1 MQRPQDKRTSF
12 NQGNKLGKLP
22 KNEGVKKTFTFASGK
37 TVNAIRIVVPANELN
52 NKTAIHKLN
61 PRRQD
66 SLTLD
71 SVRDILISIEQEG
84 VHTEGVATKNDQGI
98 YELLDS
104 SRRRFS
110 CLHAQKELP
119 LWVIEESIDDADLI
133 AFIQTT
139 QSVKRLSY
147 RELGAD
153 YEVLMKEGG
162 FIKID
167 ELAEYL
173 SLGRETCRKR
183 YVAASIDHALISV
196 FPDCEGIPN
205 GYYAKLAKIEKQLS
219 KEKTS
224 VTKFILSLKL
234 NEVEE
239 EASVEDKQKAILNI
253 METKLKKSTDKVT
266 WDTTTLADFD
276 DKNTYAK
283 VLKSSDNRGLKIEL
297 SRLPSELYDDIIKYV
312 SDKVKAGSV
321 NN

>member
-1 MQRPQDKRTSF
+1 MQRPQDKRISF
-12 NQGNKLGKLP
+12 NQGNKLSKLQ
-22 KNEGVKKTFTFASGK
+22 KNEGVTKTFTFASGK
-37 TVNAIRIVVPANELN
+37 KVNATRIVVAPNELES
-52 NKTAIHKLN
+52 KTAIHKLN
-61 PRRQD
+61 PRRQK

-71 SVRDILISIEQEG
+71 SVRDILESIRQES
-84 VHTEGVATKNDQGI
+84 VHTEGVAIKNDQGI

-110 CLHAQKELP
+110 CLHTQKDLP
-119 LWVIEESIDDADLI
+119 LWVIEDTINESDLV

-147 RELGAD
+147 RELGSD
-153 YEVLMKEGG
+153 YDVLMKEGD
-162 FIKID
+162 FNKID

-183 YVAASIDHALISV
+183 YVAASINQALISV

-224 VTKFILSLKL
+224 ITTFINSLKL
-234 NEVEE
+234 NDDEE
-239 EASVEDKQKAILNI
+239 NIRVEDKQKSILQSMNN
-253 METKLKKSTDKVT
+253 KLKKATNKVI
-266 WDTTTLADFD
+266 WKTTSLAEFD

-283 VLKSSDNRGLKIEL
+283 ISKSSDNRNLKIEL
-297 SRLPSELYDDIIKYV
+297 SRLPSELYDDIVQYI
-312 SDKVKAGSV
+312 SAKVNSKS
-321 NN
+321 

>member
-1 MQRPQDKRTSF
+1 MQRPQDKRTGF
-12 NQGNKLGKLP
+12 NQGNNLSKLQ
-22 KNEGVKKTFTFASGK
+22 KNEGAKKTFTFASGK
-37 TVNAIRIVVPANELN
+37 KVSATRIVVAANELK
-52 NKTAIHKLN
+52 NKTSIHKLN

-84 VHTEGVATKNDQGI
+84 VHTEGVATKNEQGV

-119 LWVIEESIDDADLI
+119 LWVIEEDIDEVDLI

-153 YEVLMKEGG
+153 YETLMKEGD
-162 FIKID
+162 FTKID

-183 YVAASIDHALISV
+183 YVAASINQALISV

-219 KEKTS
+219 KEKIS
-224 VTKFILSLKL
+224 VTKFIASLKF
-234 NEVEE
+234 NDDEE
-239 EASVEDKQKAILNI
+239 GTSVEDKQKTILNL
-253 METKLKKSTDKVT
+253 METKVKKPTDKVT
-266 WDTTTLADFD
+266 WKRTTLADFD

-312 SDKVKAGSV
+312 SDKVKAGSADS
-321 NN
+321 

>member
-1 MQRPQDKRTSF
+1 MQRPQDKRIGF
-12 NQGNKLGKLP
+12 NQGNNLSKLQ
-22 KNEGVKKTFTFASGK
+22 KNEGIKKTFSFASGRK
-37 TVNAIRIVVPANELN
+37 VSATRIVVTANELK
-52 NKTAIHKLN
+52 NKTVIHKLN

-84 VHTEGVATKNDQGI
+84 VHTEGVATKNVQGI

-104 SRRRFS
+104 SRRRYS

-153 YEVLMKEGG
+153 YETLMKEGA
-162 FIKID
+162 FTKID

-173 SLGRETCRKR
+173 SVGRETCRKR
-183 YVAASIDHALISV
+183 YVAASINQALISV

-219 KEKTS
+219 KENTS
-224 VTKFILSLKL
+224 VTKFISSLKF
-234 NEVEE
+234 NDAEE
-239 EASVEDKQKAILNI
+239 ETSVEDKQKAILNL
-253 METKLKKSTDKVT
+253 MEVKLKKPTDKVT
-266 WDTTTLADFD
+266 WNTTTLADFD

-283 VLKSSDNRGLKIEL
+283 VLKSSDSRGLKIEL

-312 SDKVKAGSV
+312 SDKVNAGSV
-321 NN
+321 DN

>member
-1 MQRPQDKRTSF
+1 MQRPQDKRIGF
-12 NQGNKLGKLP
+12 NQGNNLSKLQ
-22 KNEGVKKTFTFASGK
+22 KNEGIKKTFSFASGRK
-37 TVNAIRIVVPANELN
+37 VSATRIVVAANELK
-52 NKTAIHKLN
+52 NKTVIHKLN

-84 VHTEGVATKNDQGI
+84 VHTEGVATKNVQGI

-104 SRRRFS
+104 SRRRYS

-153 YEVLMKEGG
+153 YETLMKEGA
-162 FIKID
+162 FTKID

-173 SLGRETCRKR
+173 SVGRETCRKR
-183 YVAASIDHALISV
+183 YVAASINQALISV

-219 KEKTS
+219 KENTS
-224 VTKFILSLKL
+224 VTKFISSLKF
-234 NEVEE
+234 NDAEE
-239 EASVEDKQKAILNI
+239 ETSVEDKQKTILNL
-253 METKLKKSTDKVT
+253 MEVKLKKPTDKVT
-266 WDTTTLADFD
+266 WNTTTLADFD

-283 VLKSSDNRGLKIEL
+283 VLKSSDSRGLKIEL

-312 SDKVKAGSV
+312 SDKVNAGSV
-321 NN
+321 DN

>member
-1 MQRPQDKRTSF
+1 MLFRS
-12 NQGNKLGKLP
+12 GNNLSKLQ
-22 KNEGVKKTFTFASGK
+22 KNEGIKKTFSFASGRK
-37 TVNAIRIVVPANELN
+37 VSATRIVVAANELK
-52 NKTAIHKLN
+52 NKTVIHKLN

-84 VHTEGVATKNDQGI
+84 VHTEGVATKNVQGI

-104 SRRRFS
+104 SRRRYS

-153 YEVLMKEGG
+153 YETLMKEGA
-162 FIKID
+162 FTKID

-173 SLGRETCRKR
+173 SVGRETCRKR
-183 YVAASIDHALISV
+183 YVAASINQALISV

-219 KEKTS
+219 KENTS
-224 VTKFILSLKL
+224 VTKFISSLKF
-234 NEVEE
+234 NDAEE
-239 EASVEDKQKAILNI
+239 ETSVEDKQKTILNL
-253 METKLKKSTDKVT
+253 MEVKLKKPTDKVT
-266 WDTTTLADFD
+266 WNTTTLADFD

-283 VLKSSDNRGLKIEL
+283 VLKSSDNRSLKIEL

-312 SDKVKAGSV
+312 SDKVNAGSV
-321 NN
+321 DN

>member
-1 MQRPQDKRTSF
+1 MQRPQDKRIGF
-12 NQGNKLGKLP
+12 NQGNNLSKLQ
-22 KNEGVKKTFTFASGK
+22 KNEGIKKTFSFASGRK
-37 TVNAIRIVVPANELN
+37 VSATRIVVAADELK
-52 NKTAIHKLN
+52 NKTVIHKLN

-84 VHTEGVATKNDQGI
+84 VHTEGVATKNVQGI

-104 SRRRFS
+104 SRRRYS

-153 YEVLMKEGG
+153 YETLMKEGA
-162 FIKID
+162 FTKID

-173 SLGRETCRKR
+173 SVGRETCRKR
-183 YVAASIDHALISV
+183 YVAASINQALISV

-219 KEKTS
+219 KENTS
-224 VTKFILSLKL
+224 VTKFISSLKF
-234 NEVEE
+234 NDAEE
-239 EASVEDKQKAILNI
+239 DTSVEDKQKAILNL
-253 METKLKKSTDKVT
+253 MEVKLKKPTDKVT
-266 WDTTTLADFD
+266 WNTTTLADFD

-283 VLKSSDNRGLKIEL
+283 VLKSSDSRGLKIEL

-312 SDKVKAGSV
+312 SDKVNAGSV
-321 NN
+321 DN

>member
-1 MQRPQDKRTSF
+1 MQRPQDKRIGF
-12 NQGNKLGKLP
+12 NQGNNLSKLQ
-22 KNEGVKKTFTFASGK
+22 KNEGIKKTFSFASGRK
-37 TVNAIRIVVPANELN
+37 VSATRIVVAANELK
-52 NKTAIHKLN
+52 NKTVIHKLN

-84 VHTEGVATKNDQGI
+84 VHTEGVATKNVQGI

-104 SRRRFS
+104 SRRRYS

-153 YEVLMKEGG
+153 YETLMKEGA
-162 FIKID
+162 FTKID

-173 SLGRETCRKR
+173 SVGRETCRKR
-183 YVAASIDHALISV
+183 YVAASINQALISV

-219 KEKTS
+219 KENTS
-224 VTKFILSLKL
+224 VTKFISSLKF
-234 NEVEE
+234 NDAEE
-239 EASVEDKQKAILNI
+239 DTSVEDKQKAILNL
-253 METKLKKSTDKVT
+253 MEVKLKKPTDKVT
-266 WDTTTLADFD
+266 WNTTTLADFD

-283 VLKSSDNRGLKIEL
+283 VLKSSDSRGLKIEL

-312 SDKVKAGSV
+312 SDKVNAGSV
-321 NN
+321 DN

>member
-1 MQRPQDKRTSF
+1 MQRPQDKRIGF
-12 NQGNKLGKLP
+12 NQGNNLSKLQ
-22 KNEGVKKTFTFASGK
+22 KNEGIKKTFSFASGRK
-37 TVNAIRIVVPANELN
+37 VSATRIVVAANELK
-52 NKTAIHKLN
+52 NKTVIHKLN

-84 VHTEGVATKNDQGI
+84 VHTEGVATKNVQGI

-104 SRRRFS
+104 SRRRYS

-153 YEVLMKEGG
+153 YETLMKEGA
-162 FIKID
+162 FTKID

-173 SLGRETCRKR
+173 SVGRETCRKR
-183 YVAASIDHALISV
+183 YVAASINQALISV

-219 KEKTS
+219 KENTS
-224 VTKFILSLKL
+224 VTKFISSLKF
-234 NEVEE
+234 NDAEE
-239 EASVEDKQKAILNI
+239 ETSVEDKQKAILNL
-253 METKLKKSTDKVT
+253 MEVKLKKPTDKVT
-266 WDTTTLADFD
+266 WNTTTLADFD

-283 VLKSSDNRGLKIEL
+283 VLKSSDNRSLKIEL

-312 SDKVKAGSV
+312 SDKVNAGSV
-321 NN
+321 DN

>member
-1 MQRPQDKRTSF
+1 MLRPQDKRTSF
-12 NQGNKLGKLP
+12 NQGNNLRKLQ

-84 VHTEGVATKNDQGI
+84 VHTEGVATKNEQGV

-110 CLHAQKELP
+110 CLHAQKDLP
-119 LWVIEESIDDADLI
+119 LWVIEESIDEADLI

-153 YEVLMKEGG
+153 YETLMKEGD
-162 FIKID
+162 FTKID
-167 ELAEYL
+167 DLAEYL

-183 YVAASIDHALISV
+183 YVAASISQVLISV

-224 VTKFILSLKL
+224 VTKFITSLKF
-234 NEVEE
+234 NDVEE
-239 EASVEDKQKAILNI
+239 GTSVEDKQKSILNL
-253 METKLKKSTDKVT
+253 MEIKLKKPTDKVT
-266 WDTTTLADFD
+266 WNTTTLADFD

-312 SDKVKAGSV
+312 SDKVNAESV
-321 NN
+321 DN

>member
-1 MQRPQDKRTSF
+1 MQRPQDKRTGF
-12 NQGNKLGKLP
+12 NQGNNLSKLQ
-22 KNEGVKKTFTFASGK
+22 KNEGIKKTFSFASGRK
-37 TVNAIRIVVPANELN
+37 VSATRIVVAANELK
-52 NKTAIHKLN
+52 NKTVIHKLN

-84 VHTEGVATKNDQGI
+84 VHTEGVATKNEQGV

-104 SRRRFS
+104 SRRRYS

-119 LWVIEESIDDADLI
+119 LWVIEDSIDEADLI

-153 YEVLMKEGG
+153 YETLMKEGG
-162 FIKID
+162 FTKID

-183 YVAASIDHALISV
+183 YVAASINQALISV

-205 GYYAKLAKIEKQLS
+205 GYYAKLAKIEKQLP

-224 VTKFILSLKL
+224 VTKFISSLKF
-234 NEVEE
+234 NDAVEGI
-239 EASVEDKQKAILNI
+239 SVEDKQKSILNL
-253 METKLKKSTDKVT
+253 MEIKLKKPTDKVT
-266 WDTTTLADFD
+266 WNTTTLADFD

-283 VLKSSDNRGLKIEL
+283 VLKSSDNRSLKIEL

-312 SDKVKAGSV
+312 SDKVNAGSV
-321 NN
+321 DN

>member
-66 SLTLD
+66 SLTLA

-84 VHTEGVATKNDQGI
+84 VHTKNDQGI

-253 METKLKKSTDKVT
+253 IETKLKKSTDKVT

>member
-1 MQRPQDKRTSF
+1 MQRPQDKRTGF
-12 NQGNKLGKLP
+12 KQGNNLSKLP

-37 TVNAIRIVVPANELN
+37 KVNATRIVVAASELKS
-52 NKTAIHKLN
+52 KTAIHKLN
-61 PRRQD
+61 PRRQE

-84 VHTEGVATKNDQGI
+84 VHTEGVATKNEQGV

-110 CLHAQKELP
+110 CLHAQKDLP

-153 YEVLMKEGG
+153 YKTLMKEGG
-162 FIKID
+162 FTKID

-183 YVAASIDHALISV
+183 YVAALIDQALISV

-219 KEKTS
+219 KEKIS
-224 VTKFILSLKL
+224 VTKFISSLKL
-234 NEVEE
+234 NNDED
-239 EASVEDKQKAILNI
+239 ALSVEDKQKAILDL
-253 METKLKKSTDKVT
+253 METKLKKPTDKVT
-266 WDTTTLADFD
+266 WNTTTLADFD

-297 SRLPSELYDDIIKYV
+297 SRLSSELYDDIIKYV
-312 SDKVKAGSV
+312 SDKVNAGSV
-321 NN
+321 DS

>member
-12 NQGNKLGKLP
+12 NQGNKLSKLQ
-22 KNEGVKKTFTFASGK
+22 KNEGTTKTFTFASGK
-37 TVNAIRIVVPANELN
+37 KVNATRIVIASNELES
-52 NKTAIHKLN
+52 KTTIHKLN
-61 PRRQD
+61 PRIQK

-71 SVRDILISIEQEG
+71 SVRDILDSIRQEG
-84 VHTEGVATKNDQGI
+84 VHTEGVAIKNDQNV

-110 CLHAQKELP
+110 CIHTQKDLP
-119 LWVIEESIDDADLI
+119 LWVIEDTINENDLV

-147 RELGAD
+147 RELGSD
-153 YEVLMKEGG
+153 YDVLMKEGG
-162 FIKID
+162 FNKID

-183 YVAASIDHALISV
+183 YAAASINQKLISV

-205 GYYAKLAKIEKQLS
+205 SYYAKLAKIEKQLN

-224 VTKFILSLKL
+224 ITTFLNSLKL
-234 NEVEE
+234 SDDDENTC
-239 EASVEDKQKAILNI
+239 VEDKQKSILQR
-253 METKLKKSTDKVT
+253 MENKLKKNTGKVT
-266 WDTTTLADFD
+266 WKTTSLAEFN

-283 VLKSSDNRGLKIEL
+283 ILKSSDNRSLKIEL
-297 SRLPSELYDDIIKYV
+297 SRLPSEFYDDIVQYISAKIN
-312 SDKVKAGSV
+312 SK
-321 NN
+321 

>member
-1 MQRPQDKRTSF
+1 MQRPQDKRIGF
-12 NQGNKLGKLP
+12 NQGNNLSKLQ
-22 KNEGVKKTFTFASGK
+22 KNEGIKKTFSFASGRK
-37 TVNAIRIVVPANELN
+37 VSATRIVVTANELK
-52 NKTAIHKLN
+52 NKTVIHKLN

-84 VHTEGVATKNDQGI
+84 VHTEGVATKNVQGI

-104 SRRRFS
+104 SRRRYS

-153 YEVLMKEGG
+153 YETLMKEGA
-162 FIKID
+162 FTKID

-173 SLGRETCRKR
+173 SVGRETCRKR
-183 YVAASIDHALISV
+183 YVAASINQALISV

-219 KEKTS
+219 KENTS
-224 VTKFILSLKL
+224 VTKFISSLKF
-234 NEVEE
+234 NDAEE
-239 EASVEDKQKAILNI
+239 DTSVEDKQKAILNL
-253 METKLKKSTDKVT
+253 MEVKLKKPTDKVT
-266 WDTTTLADFD
+266 WNTTTLADFD

-283 VLKSSDNRGLKIEL
+283 VLKSSDSRGLKIEL

-312 SDKVKAGSV
+312 SDKVNAGSV
-321 NN
+321 DN

>member
-1 MQRPQDKRTSF
+1 MLRPQDKRTGF
-12 NQGNKLGKLP
+12 NQGNNLSKLQ

-37 TVNAIRIVVPANELN
+37 KVSATRIVVAATELK

-66 SLTLD
+66 SLTVD

-84 VHTEGVATKNDQGI
+84 VHTEGVATKNEQGV

-119 LWVIEESIDDADLI
+119 LWVIEEDIDEADLI

-153 YEVLMKEGG
+153 YERLMKEGG
-162 FIKID
+162 FTKID
-167 ELAEYL
+167 EIAEYL

-183 YVAASIDHALISV
+183 YVAASINQSLISV

-205 GYYAKLAKIEKQLS
+205 GYYAKLAKIEKQLA

-224 VTKFILSLKL
+224 VTKFISSLKL
-234 NEVEE
+234 NGAEE
-239 EASVEDKQKAILNI
+239 GTGVEDKQKAILDL
-253 METKLKKSTDKVT
+253 METKLKKPTDKVT
-266 WDTTTLADFD
+266 WKTTTLANFD

-297 SRLPSELYDDIIKYV
+297 SRLPSDLYDDIIKYV
-312 SDKVKAGSV
+312 SDKVNAGSV
-321 NN
+321 DN

>member
-12 NQGNKLGKLP
+12 NQGNKLSNLQ
-22 KNEGVKKTFTFASGK
+22 KNEGIKKTFTFASGK
-37 TVNAIRIVVPANELN
+37 KVSATRIVIASSELER
-52 NKTAIHKLN
+52 KTVIHKLN
-61 PRRQD
+61 PRIQK

-71 SVRDILISIEQEG
+71 SVRDILESIKQEG
-84 VHTEGVATKNDQGI
+84 VHTEGVAIKNDQSV

-110 CLHAQKELP
+110 CIHTQKDLP
-119 LWVIEESIDDADLI
+119 LWVIEDTINESDLV

-147 RELGAD
+147 RELGSD
-153 YEVLMKEGG
+153 YDELMKEGG
-162 FIKID
+162 FNKID

-183 YVAASIDHALISV
+183 YVAASINQALISA

-224 VTKFILSLKL
+224 ITTFINSLKL
-234 NEVEE
+234 SDDEE
-239 EASVEDKQKAILNI
+239 NTRIEDKQKSILQS
-253 METKLKKSTDKVT
+253 MENKLKKATGKVT
-266 WDTTTLADFD
+266 WKTTSFAEFD

-283 VLKSSDNRGLKIEL
+283 ISKSSDNRNLKIEL
-297 SRLPSELYDDIIKYV
+297 SRLPSELYDDIVQYI
-312 SDKVKAGSV
+312 SAKVNSKS
-321 NN
+321 

>member
-1 MQRPQDKRTSF
+1 MQRPQDKRTGF
-12 NQGNKLGKLP
+12 NQGNNLSKLQ
-22 KNEGVKKTFTFASGK
+22 KNEGIKKTFSFASGRK
-37 TVNAIRIVVPANELN
+37 VSATRIVVAANELK
-52 NKTAIHKLN
+52 NKTVIHKLN

-84 VHTEGVATKNDQGI
+84 VHTEGVATKNVQGI

-104 SRRRFS
+104 SRRRYS

-153 YEVLMKEGG
+153 YETLMKEGA
-162 FIKID
+162 FTKID

-173 SLGRETCRKR
+173 SVGRETCRKR
-183 YVAASIDHALISV
+183 YVAASINQALISV

-219 KEKTS
+219 KENTS
-224 VTKFILSLKL
+224 VTKFISSLKF
-234 NEVEE
+234 NDAEE
-239 EASVEDKQKAILNI
+239 ETSVEDKQKAILNL
-253 METKLKKSTDKVT
+253 MEVKLKKPTDKVT
-266 WDTTTLADFD
+266 WNTTTLADFD

-283 VLKSSDNRGLKIEL
+283 VLKSSDNRSLKIEL

-312 SDKVKAGSV
+312 SDKVNAGSV
-321 NN
+321 DN

>member
-1 MQRPQDKRTSF
+1 MQRPQDKRIGF
-12 NQGNKLGKLP
+12 NQGNNLSKLQ
-22 KNEGVKKTFTFASGK
+22 KNEGIKKTFSFASGRK
-37 TVNAIRIVVPANELN
+37 VSATRIVVAANELK
-52 NKTAIHKLN
+52 NKTVIHKLN

-84 VHTEGVATKNDQGI
+84 VHTEGVATKNVQGL

-104 SRRRFS
+104 SRRRYS

-153 YEVLMKEGG
+153 YETLMKEGA
-162 FIKID
+162 FTKID

-173 SLGRETCRKR
+173 SVGRETCRKR
-183 YVAASIDHALISV
+183 YVAASINQALISV

-219 KEKTS
+219 KENTS
-224 VTKFILSLKL
+224 VTKFISSLKF
-234 NEVEE
+234 NDAEE
-239 EASVEDKQKAILNI
+239 ETSVEDKQKAILNL
-253 METKLKKSTDKVT
+253 MEVKLKKPTDKVT
-266 WDTTTLADFD
+266 WNTTTLADFD

-312 SDKVKAGSV
+312 SDKVNAGSV
-321 NN
+321 DN